1 VLVTVSQPVEEAV
14 DAIRAAWDRGEPVAP
29 VPPGEEE
36 RSAAALRLDEEVHP
50 DVAAIVTT
58 SGTTGEPRAVELTWS
73 GLRAVAAALPG
84 EPDDRWLLA
93 LPLHHVAGL
102 AVVARAW
109 AQGLPVVFDGAAT
122 HVSLVP
128 TQVRRL
134 LAAGDDL
141 SRFRTVLVGGGPVPA
156 DVRAVPNVVAT
167 YGMTETWG
175 GIVHD
180 GRPLHGV
187 EVFLADD
194 AEILVR
200 TPTIMRG
207 YRGDPA
213 ATASVFTTDGWFR
226 TGDAGRWAPDGR
238 LEVVDRLRDL
248 VITGGV
254 NVSPTE
260 VERVLARHPAV
271 ADVCVA
277 GVPDEDWGE
286 RVVAYVVPSVGC
298 GPPPT
303 VDELRSFA
311 RPHLAAAKLPK
322 DVVVVDAIPRTP
334 GGKPLRRLL
343 TGTLPQEST

>member
-1 VLVTVSQPVEEAV
+1 MLVIVSRPVEEAV
-14 DAIRAAWDRGEPVAP
+14 VAIRAAWDRGEPVAP
-29 VPPGEEE
+29 VAPGEEA
-36 RSAAALRLDEEVHP
+36 RAAAGLRLDRPVHP
-50 DVAAIVTT
+50 DVAAVVTT
-58 SGTTGEPRAVELTWS
+58 SGTAGEPRTVELTWS
-73 GLRAVAAALPG
+73 GLHAMAAAFPS
-84 EPDDRWLLA
+84 EAEDRWLLA
-93 LPLHHVAGL
+93 VPLHHVAGL

-109 AQGLPVVFDGAAT
+109 ASGLPVVFDGERDRGAT
-122 HVSLVP
+122 LVSLVP

-134 LAAGDDL
+134 LAVGDDL
-141 SRFRTVLVGGGPVPA
+141 SRFRTVLVGGGPVP
-156 DVRAVPNVVAT
+156 DDIRALPNVVAA

-180 GRPLHGV
+180 GRPLPGV
-187 EVFLADD
+187 EIALSGD
-194 AEILVR
+194 EIVVR

-207 YRGDPA
+207 YRDDPD
-213 ATASVFTTDGWFR
+213 ATAAAFTGNGWFR

-277 GVPDEDWGE
+277 GVPDEEWGE
-286 RVVAYVVPSVGC
+286 RVVAYVVPSGRA
-298 GPPPT
+298 PT
-303 VDELRSFA
+303 VDELRGFA

-322 DVVVVDAIPRTP
+322 EVVVVEAVPRTA

-343 TGTLPQEST
+343 RGCRPPASR